1 MLSIDH
7 VVLGVADLEAS
18 AARIFGEHGLG
29 SIPGGRHAAWGT
41 GNRLIPLGDEYVELL
56 AVVDPDVASAHDFG
70 RFMQALTAEGDR
82 WFTICLADDDLAG
95 TAARLGLDVVTGE
108 RERPDG
114 SVVRWRSCGLEDPK
128 RAPWMPFFIDWDV
141 PLALHPGRAQVEH
154 RVRPTG
160 IAWIAMGDDGPLR
173 DWLGGDGEGL
183 PIRIVDGEPGVHA
196 VAVSA
201 ADGEIVL

>member
-18 AARIFGEHGLG
+18 AARLFDEHGLG

-41 GNRLIPLGDEYVELL
+41 GNRLIPLGNDYLELL

-70 RFMQALTAEGDR
+70 RFMQVLTANGDR
-82 WFTICLADDDLAG
+82 WFTICLADDDLDG

-114 SVVRWRSCGLEDPK
+114 SVVRWRSCGLEDPR

-141 PLALHPGRAQVEH
+141 PLALHPGRAHVEH
-154 RVRPTG
+154 RARPTG
-160 IAWIAMGDDGPLR
+160 IAWIAMGDDGRLR

-196 VAVSA
+196 VAVAS